1 MSKPPKLTRKF
12 LKTLM
17 KQRLAIR
24 TFDRQQFM
32 KEFDIPDRRARRLLN
47 EIAEELADIKTP
59 ELEILKSYCIE
70 ELTEKVKNK
79 LLSEKALIKIA
90 LSGEVARAEIKS
102 DTNLNITGLDSNI
115 QKLIVFSKQEDQKN
129 GS

>member
-1 MSKPPKLTRKF
+1 
-12 LKTLM
+12 
-17 KQRLAIR
+17 
-24 TFDRQQFM
+24 M